1 MKYYIVEDLIQGLLN
16 PGSLVPDVNY
26 LRYNPKTKEVID
38 IRKLPQPYTFYID
51 EKGIKHILQLNQNW
65 QPLQCNYDDE
75 LINDNGIWRVK
86 TEAEKLQ
93 EKIQEKQGVLL
104 SFEKQRVQKILD
116 IYGYISLADIQICAQ
131 KERSGEEEG
140 TEAQD
145 LENWWYTYDN
155 LIWSYIDNDLSAF
168 TSVDELLQ
176 IDMKNIEEQIYQQS
190 IQQSPL
196 PGEG

>member
-51 EKGIKHILQLNQNW
+51 GKGIKHILQLNQNW

-86 TEAEKLQ
+86 TETEKLQ
-93 EKIQEKQGVLL
+93 EKKQEKQEKLL
-104 SFEKQRVQKILD
+104 SFEKQRVQKVCD
-116 IYGYISLADIQICAQ
+116 EYGYNGLADIQLYASQ
-131 KERSGEEEG
+131 NDA
-140 TEAQD
+140 EAQA
-145 LENWWYTYDN
+145 LLSWYQTYDN

-168 TSVDELLQ
+168 TNLDELLAV
-176 IDMKNIEEQIYQQS
+176 DMKAIEQQIFNQA
-190 IQQSPL
+190 IQTAPL
-196 PGEG
+196 PTEG